1 MYACMHADGERTY
14 VHTYVC
20 MYDIYLYTVNIHYI
34 HYISSKSLLAGVN
47 GLNDIPIISQ
57 LFQMLLSKVSPAYHL
72 CRVVPHS

>member
-34 HYISSKSLLAGVN
+34 HYISSKSLLAGWMV
-47 GLNDIPIISQ
+47 
-57 LFQMLLSKVSPAYHL
+57 
-72 CRVVPHS
+72 